1 MGGLKENIENLT
13 NTKGLE
19 DLLIALAYWIGVIA
33 IVLFIF
39 YVVIKINNY
48 VQQKK
53 SKKPLLTQA
62 RKPLTFHEII
72 FFITAH
78 PFCHLL

>member
-1 MGGLKENIENLT
+1 MGGLKENIEHLT

-53 SKKPLLTQA
+53 SKKPFKGRDDFLS
-62 RKPLTFHEII
+62 
-72 FFITAH
+72 
-78 PFCHLL
+78 

>member
-53 SKKPLLTQA
+53 SKKPFKGRDDFLS
-62 RKPLTFHEII
+62 
-72 FFITAH
+72 
-78 PFCHLL
+78 

>member
-33 IVLFIF
+33 VVLFIF
-39 YVVIKINNY
+39 YVIIKINNY

-53 SKKPLLTQA
+53 SKKPFKGRDDFLS
-62 RKPLTFHEII
+62 
-72 FFITAH
+72 
-78 PFCHLL
+78 